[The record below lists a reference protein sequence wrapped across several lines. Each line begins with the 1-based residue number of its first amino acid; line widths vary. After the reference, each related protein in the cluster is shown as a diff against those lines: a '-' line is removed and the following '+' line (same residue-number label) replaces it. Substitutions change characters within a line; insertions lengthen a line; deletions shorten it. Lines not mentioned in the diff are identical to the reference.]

1 MRKIVNRLFSN
12 YMIYTDTSTIA
23 GDDATQ
29 HIIIIIIIIIIAFIE
44 IKLTTATCYNDTS
57 NKLPRMTALHC
68 IIEHKALLP
77 AQSVS
82 ICTLR
87 LLLKLQVAHNKQ
99 WLEIP
104 LIVLKFIS
112 KKKLCSS

>member
-1 MRKIVNRLFSN
+1 MHKIVNRLFSN

-29 HIIIIIIIIIIAFIE
+29 HIIIIIIIAFIE

-77 AQSVS
+77 AQSVL

-112 KKKLCSS
+112 KKTVQ

>member
-1 MRKIVNRLFSN
+1 VHKIVNRLFSN

-29 HIIIIIIIIIIAFIE
+29 HIIIIIIIAFIE

-68 IIEHKALLP
+68 IIE
-77 AQSVS
+77 QSFVT
-82 ICTLR
+82 CTVCVNLHITTST
-87 LLLKLQVAHNKQ
+87 QAA
-99 WLEIP
+99 
-104 LIVLKFIS
+104 
-112 KKKLCSS
+112 SSTQ